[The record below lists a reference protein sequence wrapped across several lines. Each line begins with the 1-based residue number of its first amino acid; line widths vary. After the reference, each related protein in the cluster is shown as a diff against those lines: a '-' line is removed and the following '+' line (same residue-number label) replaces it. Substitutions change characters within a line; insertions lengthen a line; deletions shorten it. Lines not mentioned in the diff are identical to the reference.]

1 MSKRLEIERMPAKRR
16 VARREWSSRD
26 VRELKN
32 LARQKTPA
40 RIIGRR
46 LKRSEGA
53 VRQKAF
59 AMGLSLRVRAT
70 LRRTK
75 LMARLPSRLPFL
87 ARCGGA
93 PSCVRVHH

>member
-26 VRELKN
+26 KRELKN
-32 LARQKTPA
+32 LARHKTPA

-59 AMGLSLRVRAT
+59 AMGLSLRARRRAS
-70 LRRTK
+70 RRK
-75 LMARLPSRLPFL
+75 
-87 ARCGGA
+87 
-93 PSCVRVHH
+93 